1 MRRGLIVLVSAIAVV
16 AAACGGDDSSQSD
29 TTTTSSSSSTSTST
43 STSTTGAPA
52 PTTTTQPGPT
62 TCQTTALA
70 ATIGNLDAGAGQR
83 HATLV
88 FTNNG
93 PVPCTM
99 FGYIG
104 MQLLG
109 PGNQKLPTNVVRD
122 PSIPKSLVTL
132 NPGGGQAFTTLQWTV
147 IASGNEPQDETGCQP
162 NPSQVALTPPNESD
176 SLFQPWPN
184 GPVCN
189 GGQFRTDPMQP
200 GGGPPAP

>member
-1 MRRGLIVLVSAIAVV
+1 MLVSSLAVI
-16 AAACGGDDSSQSD
+16 AAACGGGDSSQSD
-29 TTTTSSSSSTSTST
+29 TTTTSSSTSTST
-43 STSTTGAPA
+43 TTSTTGAPA

-70 ATIGNLDAGAGQR
+70 ATISEPDAGAGQR
-83 HATLV
+83 QSTLV

-109 PGNQKLPTNVVRD
+109 PGNQQIPTNVVRD
-122 PSIPKSLVTL
+122 PSIAKTLVTL
-132 NPGGGQAFTTLQWTV
+132 DPGGGQAFTTLQWGV

-162 NPSQVALTPPNESD
+162 DPSQVALTPPNEGD

-189 GGQFRTDPMQP
+189 GGRFTIDPMQP
-200 GGGPPAP
+200 GSGPPAP